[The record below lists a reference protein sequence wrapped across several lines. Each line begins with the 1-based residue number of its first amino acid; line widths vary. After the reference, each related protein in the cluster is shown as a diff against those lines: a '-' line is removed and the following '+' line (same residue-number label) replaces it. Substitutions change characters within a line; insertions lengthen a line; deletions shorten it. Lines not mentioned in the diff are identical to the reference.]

1 MRNEK
6 LFVGLVKSYVKAS
19 DKYNF
24 SIKQWKQDYKNSF
37 IACESGTFESYQK
50 YLVSKMSEV
59 FPYMFVDKVIP
70 MLDKSGNAVWKID
83 LNVQLDI
90 GVVFLFLTIA
100 LNQKFASARVMA
112 NKELLDSDF
121 ELTDLIIKHDRL
133 KKSQNVFI
141 NSVKSKA
148 DYFLGEQEVTPIKES
163 INIESEIELTSN
175 ISHASQLHLPA
186 IQLSKPTQQPYVSY
200 RRSHQYTLV

>member
-50 YLVSKMSEV
+50 YLVSKMSMV

-70 MLDKSGNAVWKID
+70 MLDKTGNAVWKID
-83 LNVQLDI
+83 LNVQLDN
-90 GVVFLFLTIA
+90 GVVFLFLTIS

-112 NKELLDSDF
+112 NRELFNSDF

-133 KKSQNVFI
+133 KKSQIVFN
-141 NSVKSKA
+141 NSVKSNA
-148 DYFLGEQEVTPIKES
+148 EYFLGEKGDTPNKEIIDDKS
-163 INIESEIELTSN
+163 DVEFRSN
-175 ISHASQLHLPA
+175 VSHLSQLHLP
-186 IQLSKPTQQPYVSY
+186 QLKQSKPIQQPFVSY
-200 RRSHQYTLV
+200 RRSHQYMLV

>member
-24 SIKQWKQDYKNSF
+24 SIKQWKQDYKSSF

-50 YLVSKMSEV
+50 HLVSKMSEV

-70 MLDKSGNAVWKID
+70 MLDKSGNAVWNID
-83 LNVQLDI
+83 LNVELDI
-90 GVVFLFLTIA
+90 GVVFLFITIA
-100 LNQKFASARVMA
+100 VNQKFVGARVMA
-112 NKELLDSDF
+112 NKALLNSDF
-121 ELTDLIIKHDRL
+121 ELTDLIVKHDRL
-133 KKSQNVFI
+133 KKSQKDFS

-148 DYFLGEQEVTPIKES
+148 DYFLEKQDMSPIEKSAVGNVEV
-163 INIESEIELTSN
+163 ELTSN

-186 IQLSKPTQQPYVSY
+186 IKLSKPTQQPCVSY
-200 RRSHQYTLV
+200 RRSHKYTLV